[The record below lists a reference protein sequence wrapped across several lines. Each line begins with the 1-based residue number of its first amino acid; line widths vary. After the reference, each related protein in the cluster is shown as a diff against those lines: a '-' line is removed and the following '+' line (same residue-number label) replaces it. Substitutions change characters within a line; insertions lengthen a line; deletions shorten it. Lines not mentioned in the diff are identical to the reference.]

1 MCGFVVP
8 VLDFLF
14 LYMMYVTVNL
24 SHIYCIAYI
33 LIQILSK
40 IKLRFGIDIE
50 VVLRASIT
58 DRAASIVDKV
68 ASLKKNL
75 DKEAAGLVAAARG
88 EPDSNKQKGNNYF
101 ALFSCSLFCVQH
113 IYLELKIINCIV

>member
-1 MCGFVVP
+1 MCGYVVP

-33 LIQILSK
+33 LIQILSEM
-40 IKLRFGIDIE
+40 KLCFGIDIE

-58 DRAASIVDKV
+58 DRAASIVNKV
-68 ASLKKNL
+68 ANLKKNL
-75 DKEAAGLVAAARG
+75 DEEAAGLIAVARG
-88 EPDSNKQKGNNYF
+88 SQTRT
-101 ALFSCSLFCVQH
+101 S
-113 IYLELKIINCIV
+113 